1 MFPQKTN
8 KLSTLII
15 AIVFVLTINLLIFSP
30 AAFAEIFSGPTVKVR
45 AIIKPYINITINSP
59 ATFQTNLSDDNG
71 PTVIFDCNQGPGT
84 YQSLYPL
91 TFNIVSNQ
99 GFQLKFE
106 ASELKEQNSN
116 FSIPPEQLSVSFK
129 DPNLFSNTSSN
140 VFSSF
145 KQGEKK
151 VVYQTNE
158 GKSFT
163 TECNFQLNITYEDKA
178 GIYDGSIF
186 VEVFTY

>member
-1 MFPQKTN
+1 MFPQKTV
-8 KLSTLII
+8 STLLII
-15 AIVFVLTINLLIFSP
+15 IIVIGLTINLLIFST
-30 AAFAEIFSGPTVKVR
+30 AAFAEIYSGPTVKVR

-59 ATFQTNLSDDNG
+59 ATFQTNFSDDG
-71 PTVIFDCNQGPGT
+71 PAVIFDCNQGPGT
-84 YQSLYPL
+84 YLALYPL
-91 TFNIVSNQ
+91 TFNIISNQ
-99 GFQLKFE
+99 GFQLRFE

-116 FSIPPEQLSVSFK
+116 NLISPEQLSVSFK
-129 DPNLFSNTSSN
+129 DPSLLNSTNSNEFSA
-140 VFSSF
+140 F

-151 VVYQTNE
+151 VVYQTDE

-163 TECNFQLNITYEDKA
+163 TECHFQLNITYEDKA

>member
-8 KLSTLII
+8 KLSTII
-15 AIVFVLTINLLIFSP
+15 VAIVFVLTINLLIFSP
-30 AAFAEIFSGPTVKVR
+30 AAFAEIISGPTVKVR

-59 ATFQTNLSDDNG
+59 ATFQTNLSDNG
-71 PTVIFDCNQGPGT
+71 PTVTFDCNQGPGT

-129 DPNLFSNTSSN
+129 DPNLFSSTCSN

>member
-1 MFPQKTN
+1 M
-8 KLSTLII
+8 LSKKKVSILLII
-15 AIVFVLTINLLIFSP
+15 VLAIGLTINFLFFSP
-30 AAFAEIFSGPTVKVR
+30 EAFSAEVFSGPTVKVR

-59 ATFQTNLSDDNG
+59 ATIQSNLSADG
-71 PTVIFDCNQGPGT
+71 PAVIFDCNQGPGT
-84 YQSLYPL
+84 YLALYPL
-91 TFNIVSNQ
+91 TFNIISNQ
-99 GFQLKFE
+99 GFQLRFE

-116 FSIPPEQLSVSFK
+116 KSIPPEQLSVSFK
-129 DPNLFSNTSSN
+129 DPSLSSTSSST
-140 VFSSF
+140 FSSF
-145 KQGEKK
+145 KPGEKK
-151 VVYQTNE
+151 VVFQSDE

>member
-1 MFPQKTN
+1 LFPHKIASI
-8 KLSTLII
+8 LLII
-15 AIVFVLTINLLIFSP
+15 VIVIGLIINILLFSK
-30 AAFAEIFSGPTVKVR
+30 AAFAEIFSGPTVKVM

-59 ATFQTNLSDDNG
+59 ATFQSNLPDNG
-71 PTVIFDCNQGPGT
+71 PAVVFDCNQGPGT
-84 YQSLYPL
+84 YFALYPL

-99 GFQLKFE
+99 GFQLRFE
-106 ASELKEQNSN
+106 ASELKEKNSSN
-116 FSIPPEQLSVSFK
+116 SIPPEQLSVSFK
-129 DPNLFSNTSSN
+129 DPSLLSSTGTNEFSP
-140 VFSSF
+140 F

-163 TECNFQLNITYEDKA
+163 TECNFQLYITHEDKA
-178 GIYDGSIF
+178 GIYNGSIF